1 MVEIDLTSM
10 VDRSIVIMRPR
21 AGAAQLTP
29 LLKGATMYILN
40 RHRGN
45 AFVMFEDQ
53 AEDACDWILGRLDG
67 RPDAEVLWDEE
78 SDGYVVVV
86 YRLDNGKPLY
96 LTTDGQEVSR

>member
-1 MVEIDLTSM
+1 MPI
-10 VDRSIVIMRPR
+10 RSFNRPV
-21 AGAAQLTP
+21 
-29 LLKGATMYILN
+29 ILN

-45 AFVMFEDQ
+45 AFIMDERQ

-86 YRLDNGKPLY
+86 YRLDNAKPLY

>member
-1 MVEIDLTSM
+1 MF
-10 VDRSIVIMRPR
+10 
-21 AGAAQLTP
+21 
-29 LLKGATMYILN
+29 LKGATMYILN

-45 AFVMFEDQ
+45 AFIMFEQQ

-96 LTTDGQEVSR
+96 LTTDGLEVTR